1 MDFKIQNIKI
11 QLKNIESLLN
21 NISMMINMPNPNTK
35 NQLENISIQMLNL
48 GIEIFNTSLP
58 FIGITNTL
66 DSINQLNNISLQIQ
80 NLINTLNNN
89 NMFNNNNFNIPIIPP
104 QPIMPI
110 NNNFNNFHINNNID
124 DDNIYIITFKTTQGK
139 STPLSLDGEITVG
152 KMLEKYL
159 IRIERPDLINSNEI
173 SFIFNA
179 QKVRFNDKTKIKDL
193 FGIRK
198 KPVIVANIGKPL
210 IGG

>member
-1 MDFKIQNIKI
+1 
-11 QLKNIESLLN
+11 
-21 NISMMINMPNPNTK
+21 
-35 NQLENISIQMLNL
+35 
-48 GIEIFNTSLP
+48 
-58 FIGITNTL
+58 
-66 DSINQLNNISLQIQ
+66 
-80 NLINTLNNN
+80 
-89 NMFNNNNFNIPIIPP
+89 MFNNNNFNIPIIPP

-139 STPLSLDGEITVG
+139 LTLLSLDGEITVG

-173 SFIFNA
+173 SFISNA

-198 KPVIVANIGKPL
+198 KTCNCG
-210 IGG
+210 

>member
-1 MDFKIQNIKI
+1 
-11 QLKNIESLLN
+11 
-21 NISMMINMPNPNTK
+21 
-35 NQLENISIQMLNL
+35 MLNL

-89 NMFNNNNFNIPIIPP
+89 NMYNNINFNIPIIPP

-110 NNNFNNFHINNNID
+110 NNNFNN
-124 DDNIYIITFKTTQGK
+124 DDNIYIIKFETDQGK
-139 STPLSLDGEITVG
+139 FTPLVLDGEITVG

-173 SFIFNA
+173 YFLFNA
-179 QKVRFNDKTKIKDL
+179 QKVRFNDQTKIKDL
-193 FGIRK
+193 FGISK
-198 KPVIVANIGKPL
+198 GPKIVANIGKPL

>member
-1 MDFKIQNIKI
+1 
-11 QLKNIESLLN
+11 
-21 NISMMINMPNPNTK
+21 
-35 NQLENISIQMLNL
+35 
-48 GIEIFNTSLP
+48 
-58 FIGITNTL
+58 
-66 DSINQLNNISLQIQ
+66 
-80 NLINTLNNN
+80 
-89 NMFNNNNFNIPIIPP
+89 
-104 QPIMPI
+104 MPI

-139 STPLSLDGEITVG
+139 LTPLSLDGEITVG

-198 KPVIVANIGKPL
+198 LPIIVANIGKPL